1 MGSKKTADMTTE
13 EVKVVEAPEQE
24 AQIEAPEE
32 KVEIEAPE
40 QEAQIE
46 APQEEAIAAEAES
59 VKEAEEKTEAPAK
72 AQKEVTEAKEEE
84 EVKEA
89 TKTKAKKVRGK
100 KYQAVRSKLDKTKLY
115 SPTEAI
121 ELAKKL
127 SYSKF
132 VGSIE
137 AHLVVREVGL
147 SVNLALPHST
157 GKSVKVAIVDK
168 KLLADIEAG
177 NIDFDVLV
185 AHPEFMPKLAKHAR
199 ILGPKGL
206 MPNPKNG
213 TLTPNPELK
222 KKELEAGKFVL
233 KTEKKAPLMHL
244 IIGKTD
250 METKDLVENIKALMT
265 TLKGKIVKLSIA
277 ASMGPGIK
285 VDVIEE

>member
-1 MGSKKTADMTTE
+1 MGSKKNADMTAE

-46 APQEEAIAAEAES
+46 APQEEVLAAEAES
-59 VKEAEEKTEAPAK
+59 VKEAEEKTEASAK
-72 AQKEVTEAKEEE
+72 AKKETAEAKEE

-89 TKTKAKKVRGK
+89 PKAKAKKVRGK
-100 KYQAVRSKLDKTKLY
+100 KYQAVRAKLDKTKLY
-115 SPTEAI
+115 PPTEAV
-121 ELAKKL
+121 ELVKKL

-137 AHLVVREVGL
+137 AHLVVREEGL
-147 SVNLALPHST
+147 AVNLALPHST

-168 KLLADIEAG
+168 KLLTDIEAG

-265 TLKGKIVKLSIA
+265 TLKGKILKLSIA
-277 ASMGPGIK
+277 ASMSPGIK
-285 VDVIEE
+285 VNVIEE